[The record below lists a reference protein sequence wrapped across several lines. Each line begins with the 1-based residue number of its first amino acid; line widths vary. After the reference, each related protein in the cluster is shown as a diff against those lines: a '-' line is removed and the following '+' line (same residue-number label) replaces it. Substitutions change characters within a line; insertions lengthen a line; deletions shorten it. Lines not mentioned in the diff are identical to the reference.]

1 MGKKIKEIST
11 FILYFIWQFPQNIVA
26 LFMLLYFLLY
36 GDLRKIRYENYCFVL
51 ASDAMSGGISLGNF
65 IFLSDY
71 SSKRE
76 TTILHELGHV
86 KQSHM
91 MGPIYLLIIGIPS
104 ICWAAFR
111 NKKKY
116 PCYYSFYTESWANK
130 LAKLG
135 VDSKCRLYILKRD

>member
-1 MGKKIKEIST
+1 MRKKIKEIGIFT
-11 FILYFIWQFPQNIVA
+11 LYFIWQLPQNIIA
-26 LFMLLYFLLY
+26 LFMLLFFFLFS
-36 GDLRKIRYENYCFVL
+36 DLRKIRYENYCFVL
-51 ASDAMSGGISLGNF
+51 ASDAMNGGISLGNF
-65 IFLSDY
+65 IFLSNY

-104 ICWAAFR
+104 ICWAAF
-111 NKKKY
+111 KPSEK
-116 PCYYSFYTESWANK
+116 CYYSWFTESWANK